1 VHPFLAACERS
12 AVGSDDFGITASSGR
27 KKTPLVPLPM
37 IPGALA
43 DLTKGE
49 RNRIDS
55 YIDILTRP
63 APELGT
69 HERAEIA
76 ST

>member
-1 VHPFLAACERS
+1 
-12 AVGSDDFGITASSGR
+12 
-27 KKTPLVPLPM
+27 M